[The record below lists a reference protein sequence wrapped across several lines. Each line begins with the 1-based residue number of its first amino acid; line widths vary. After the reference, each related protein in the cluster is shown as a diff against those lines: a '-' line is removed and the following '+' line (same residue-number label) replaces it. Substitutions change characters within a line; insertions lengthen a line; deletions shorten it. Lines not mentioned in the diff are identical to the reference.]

1 MVFISLRTQ
10 YLKASQ
16 PSDLATDWKAMCLGL
31 VLGYRGDKKHFE
43 SEVGDTKV
51 IEKQQER
58 EK

>member
-1 MVFISLRTQ
+1 
-10 YLKASQ
+10 
-16 PSDLATDWKAMCLGL
+16 MCLGL